1 MNQETAVNL
10 EKLGLEAAREL
21 AGDDGIKQ
29 VEVLSTV
36 DVDYRPAY
44 HFSLLVDMSRFKQPP
59 GLVRIRLRQKLKD
72 ELRAQGDE
80 HQIILQMLDHADWP
94 RRANAQSV

>member
-1 MNQETAVNL
+1 MNQETAANL

-21 AGDDGIKQ
+21 AGDDSIEQ
-29 VEVLSTV
+29 VEVLSTT

-44 HFSLLVDMSRFKQPP
+44 HFALLVDMSRFKQPA